1 MSDRLVGPAG
11 SPAGSP
17 APQPPAA
24 SRDGQRSGAEAVRD
38 RVARHL
44 AVQVDGEGAL
54 KDRCAGRIIES
65 ALLLLLLRK
74 ERALP
79 RAQKELQ
86 DYLQRARPKGT
97 LERVLADALLG
108 RPCDANDVLD
118 IGRSRHGTGARK
130 RLLLETIL
138 GLCGLLPDGTRPDPR
153 SIGPRP
159 QAVWTELTLCA
170 ATILH
175 AHTNWGAGHPGSPDD
190 TTHQQELLEHQN
202 LLVRRLAA
210 FPAGRVWEGNAL
222 AHLVALHALH
232 TYRPG
237 SELMR
242 EGIEA
247 LVRLRGPDGG
257 VPFIDGQEVFV
268 TALAGVALAPAP
280 GHAHLVSR
288 MGEYI
293 ASRQHADGGWGYNE
307 TTTQTDVDDT
317 ARCVELMR
325 TLDET
330 RFRHG
335 IEGGE
340 AYLRARANEGG
351 GFPTYLRGHP
361 WDLDMTAGAVIAL
374 PWSRHEDLL
383 RPAADVLI
391 SAQHADGSF
400 EPGWSLSVPS
410 VILRV
415 LDALSRI
422 PASEEAL
429 RRHADECTARATAF
443 LEQARGSDGGWG
455 HSPGKDSDVLSTA
468 QAMCTLVRHAPGTD
482 LAKPLAYL
490 EDRQHAD
497 GGFTSVPDQA
507 GPRPLPFDFPVL
519 ADVHVLTALNRLV
532 ASGVA

>member
-1 MSDRLVGPAG
+1 MSDRQAGSAGGSALQPPAG
-11 SPAGSP
+11 SG
-17 APQPPAA
+17 
-24 SRDGQRSGAEAVRD
+24 GQRSGAVVVRD

-44 AVQVDGEGAL
+44 AVQVDGQGAL

-86 DYLQRARPKGT
+86 DYLHRAEPNGA
-97 LERVLADALLG
+97 LERVVADALLG
-108 RPCDANDVLD
+108 RPCDAGEVLD
-118 IGRSRHGTGARK
+118 LGRSRHGTGARK

-138 GLCGLLPDGTRPDPR
+138 GLCGLLPDSARPDPR
-153 SIGPRP
+153 GIGPRP

-170 ATILH
+170 AIILH
-175 AHTNWGAGHPGSPDD
+175 AHGNWGEGWTGASGDA
-190 TTHQQELLEHQN
+190 TYQRELLDHQN

-237 SELMR
+237 CELMR

-268 TALAGVALAPAP
+268 TALAGVALAPVP
-280 GHAHLVSR
+280 GHAQLVSR
-288 MGEYI
+288 IGEYI

-307 TTTQTDVDDT
+307 TTTQTDVDDA
-317 ARCVELMR
+317 ARCVEFLR
-325 TLDET
+325 TLDEK

-374 PWSRHEDLL
+374 PWGRHGDLL
-383 RPAADVLI
+383 GPAAEILI
-391 SAQHADGSF
+391 SAQHEDGSF
-400 EPGWSLSVPS
+400 EPGWSLSTSS
-410 VILRV
+410 VTLRV
-415 LDALSRI
+415 LDALSGV
-422 PASEEAL
+422 PASEEDL
-429 RRHADECTARATAF
+429 RRRADECTARAVAF
-443 LEQARGSDGGWG
+443 LRRTRASDGGWG
-455 HSPGKDSDVLSTA
+455 HSAGKDSDVLSTA
-468 QAMCTLVRHAPGTD
+468 QALCALARHAPGAD
-482 LAKPLAYL
+482 LAEPLAYL
-490 EDRQHAD
+490 EDRQHPD
-497 GGFTSVPDQA
+497 GGFTSIPDQA

-519 ADVHVLTALNRLV
+519 ADVHVLTALNRMV

>member
-1 MSDRLVGPAG
+1 MSDRLVGSVGG
-11 SPAGSP
+11 SAL
-17 APQPPAA
+17 QPPAA
-24 SRDGQRSGAEAVRD
+24 SGDGHRSGAGAVRD

-86 DYLQRARPKGT
+86 DYLQGARPNGP
-97 LERVLADALLG
+97 LERVVADALLG
-108 RPCDANDVLD
+108 RPCDAGDVLD
-118 IGRSRHGTGARK
+118 LGRSRHGTGARK

-138 GLCGLLPDGTRPDPR
+138 GLCGLLPDGARPDPR

-175 AHTNWGAGHPGSPDD
+175 AHGNGGAGQPGAAGDATYRWD
-190 TTHQQELLEHQN
+190 LLEYQD

-237 SELMR
+237 CELMR

-247 LVRLRGPDGG
+247 LVRLRGRDGG

-268 TALAGVALAPAP
+268 TALAGVALAPVP
-280 GHAHLVSR
+280 GHAQLASR

-317 ARCVELMR
+317 ARCVEFLR
-325 TLDET
+325 TLDGT

-340 AYLRARANEGG
+340 AYLRARANEEG

-374 PWSRHEDLL
+374 PWSRHADLL
-383 RPAADVLI
+383 GPAAEVLI
-391 SAQHADGSF
+391 SAQHEDGSF
-400 EPGWSLSVPS
+400 EPGWSLSFSS
-410 VILRV
+410 VTLRV
-415 LDALSRI
+415 LDALSCV
-422 PASEEAL
+422 PASQEDL
-429 RRHADECTARATAF
+429 RRRADACTARAVAF
-443 LEQARGSDGGWG
+443 LQQARASDGGWG
-455 HSPGKDSDVLSTA
+455 HSPDKDSDVLSTA
-468 QAMCTLVRHAPGTD
+468 QALCALARHAPGAD

-490 EDRQHAD
+490 EDQQHPD